1 MRTLFYLC
9 LATGGLLFA
18 APTPGH
24 AATISPTPMLTE
36 APRKEDPR
44 EQSAQAQK
52 TTTRKTT
59 TITYKAPKK
68 TGLFSH
74 SMLLALGLRK
84 SMSERA
90 PAKRRRHL
98 HIHQKHLRTRARH
111 ESRAH
116 EHRCQQQMK

>member
-1 MRTLFYLC
+1 MRILFYLC
-9 LATGGLLFA
+9 LATGGLLFTT
-18 APTPGH
+18 PTPGR
-24 AATISPTPMLTE
+24 ATISPSPMLTG

-44 EQSAQAQK
+44 EQTAQGQK
-52 TTTRKTT
+52 TTTRKATR
-59 TITYKAPKK
+59 ITYKAPKK
-68 TGLFSH
+68 TAIVPK

-84 SMSERA
+84 SMSVTA

-116 EHRCQQQMK
+116 AHRCQQQMK